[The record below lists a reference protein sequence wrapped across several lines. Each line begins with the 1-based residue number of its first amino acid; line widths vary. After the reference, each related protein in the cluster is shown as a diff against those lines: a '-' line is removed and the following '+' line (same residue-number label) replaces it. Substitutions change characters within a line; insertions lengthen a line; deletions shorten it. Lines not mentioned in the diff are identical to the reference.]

1 MDRAHRWTDEQI
13 EALERRMSREYG
25 TAVREMRT
33 KLDKFLAKYE
43 EGLAKR
49 TAKLDGT
56 PEARKALEAWERDQA
71 MDRRYLEGMVESLS
85 RDATEATQRAMALVE
100 DRLPSIYAENANW
113 AAFEVD
119 RAARLDTRFDL
130 QDESTVRELM
140 GRGERLFEPPRP
152 NAAKVR
158 AWTEQKLT
166 AAVTQGILQGESI
179 PHIAQRMAEVY
190 GSDRAAAVR
199 AARTACT
206 GAENAGRVSSYE
218 RAEEMGI
225 EMRQE
230 WMATLDERTRETH
243 VLLDGERVEVGDPFV
258 TANGDEL
265 RFPGDP
271 QGPPEEVYNCRCTLV
286 AAIDGIDQSAAA
298 RFDRLPDDM
307 SYEDWKQR
315 ARDRM
320 EGKATGEP
328 DVIRASDHQVVEGK
342 DILGTWERRPDQFDF
357 EIEDVLDAQG
367 FDGLPRVVDAD
378 EFDRAVR
385 QANGGEGLIMQR
397 TYSAPTQEVLDS
409 YRDMLY
415 EGKWYVDC
423 STGGAQ
429 YGQGMYAAADYTGRL
444 SAGIESE
451 MQHYIDLGRQ
461 RNPITTFDMLTDAR
475 KSEMVDESIKSLG
488 LSGEKAEAAKTMMNY
503 ELKIGKFDFNE
514 DWGKLSAAHEKLM
527 DVDYMSEVARLRTY
541 RSEPV
546 HYVETMTLDPSAR
559 IVKFDDISGL
569 KDGMGERIFL
579 ESVKDASQDEMLI
592 IKKEITHTATDEEW
606 GAAKDL
612 EDRIGLQEAKRVV
625 DKYKGAYR
633 DAMDAADRYRS
644 MDPGSFAAAMGY
656 DAINAV
662 GHGASGSYTVV
673 LNRTKLT
680 IRRP

>member
-1 MDRAHRWTDEQI
+1 MDSAHRWTDGEI
-13 EALERRMSREYG
+13 AKLERRMSREYG
-25 TAVREMRT
+25 TAVREMRS
-33 KLDKFLAKYE
+33 KLERHLAKYE

-56 PEARKALEAWERDQA
+56 PEARKALDAWKRDRA

-85 RDATEATQRAMALVE
+85 RDAAEATQRAMALVE

-119 RAARLDTRFDL
+119 RAARLDTRFNL

-218 RAEEMGI
+218 RAEELGI

-230 WMATLDERTRETH
+230 WMATLDDRTRDTH
-243 VLLDGERVEVGDPFV
+243 VLLDGERVEVGGTFT

-286 AAIDGIDQSAAA
+286 AAVDGIDQSAAA

-307 SYEDWKQR
+307 TYEDWKEA
-315 ARDRM
+315 ARERL
-320 EGKATGEP
+320 EGNQVEES
-328 DVIRASDHQVVEGK
+328 VIADDGLARGVVEGR
-342 DILGTWERRPDQFDF
+342 DISDTWSWNSEESEFDF
-357 EIEDVLDAQG
+357 AIEDVMHAQG

-378 EFDRAVR
+378 EFDRLYTGD
-385 QANGGEGLIMQR
+385 QPLLLR
-397 TYSAPTQEVLDS
+397 TFSAPDAETLAAYD
-409 YRDMLY
+409 DMLRN
-415 EGKWYVDC
+415 GKWYVDC
-423 STGGAQ
+423 SNGGAQ
-429 YGQGMYAAADYTGRL
+429 YGQGMYT
-444 SAGIESE
+444 AGV
-451 MQHYIDLGRQ
+451 Y
-461 RNPITTFDMLTDAR
+461 
-475 KSEMVDESIKSLG
+475 
-488 LSGEKAEAAKTMMNY
+488 GEKGAKRTQ
-503 ELKIGKFDFNE
+503 
-514 DWGKLSAAHEKLM
+514 KLLDGAMKEMEHYQT
-527 DVDYMSEVARLRTY
+527 VNG
-541 RSEPV
+541 RSGMQSMI
-546 HYVETMTLDPSAR
+546 ETMTLDPSAR
-559 IVKFDDISGL
+559 VVTYKEMTGSTEFKQAFKKFNSDQNYRAYTHLAADLREYVDSAEFLTDEDKRAFTKAIDKATTSLEKSRAKGTAITRSNLDYIPGDIAMRELGWTGALDDYGGYYKWLGESGL
-569 KDGMGERIFL
+569 DMYADKGTRARAISSQAWQGYVTKEQYAG
-579 ESVKDASQDEMLI
+579 VYGAS
-592 IKKEITHTATDEEW
+592 K
-606 GAAKDL
+606 
-612 EDRIGLQEAKRVV
+612 
-625 DKYKGAYR
+625 
-633 DAMDAADRYRS
+633 
-644 MDPGSFAAAMGY
+644 GY

-662 GHGASGSYTVV
+662 GHGASRSYTVV
-673 LNRTKLT
+673 LNRTKVI
-680 IRRP
+680 IRE